1 MRIESINRISL
12 PAVLRI
18 ELREQKQKQ
27 KSHIFLG
34 GYCNTQVANYIA
46 LDKGTSS
53 KAVRLYSNFE
63 F

>member
-1 MRIESINRISL
+1 M

-34 GYCNTQVANYIA
+34 GYCNSQVANYIA
-46 LDKGTSS
+46 LDEGTSS